1 MEKEKSKKTTK
12 TNKIWKFLSNTVTTL
27 LFVLLIS
34 VTCLVIITRIN
45 GGEPEIFGH
54 QLKVVL
60 SGSMEPTFQT
70 GSIIAVESYSQDRP
84 LEKDEIITFKE
95 DENKLITHRII
106 DIVQTDGELLYETKG
121 DNNDAAD
128 RELVKDENV
137 VATYSDF
144 TIPYAGYLLHTTQ
157 TPLGSALLLIIPG
170 VLLLGYGVMTTIQII
185 IELDRKSKRNTKQ
198 VTDDS

>member
-1 MEKEKSKKTTK
+1 
-12 TNKIWKFLSNTVTTL
+12 SNTLTTL
-27 LFVLLIS
+27 LFILLIS
-34 VTCLVIITRIN
+34 ATCLVLITRIN
-45 GGEPEIFGH
+45 GGEPEVFGH

-60 SGSMEPTFQT
+60 SGSMEPTFLT
-70 GSIIAVESYSQDRP
+70 GSIIAVENYAQDRS
-84 LEKDEIITFKE
+84 LKTDDIITFME

-106 DIVQTDGELLYETKG
+106 DIVETDEELLYETKG

>member
-1 MEKEKSKKTTK
+1 MKSRMEKEKSKKTTK

-144 TIPYAGYLLHTTQ
+144 TIPYAG
-157 TPLGSALLLIIPG
+157 
-170 VLLLGYGVMTTIQII
+170 
-185 IELDRKSKRNTKQ
+185 
-198 VTDDS
+198 